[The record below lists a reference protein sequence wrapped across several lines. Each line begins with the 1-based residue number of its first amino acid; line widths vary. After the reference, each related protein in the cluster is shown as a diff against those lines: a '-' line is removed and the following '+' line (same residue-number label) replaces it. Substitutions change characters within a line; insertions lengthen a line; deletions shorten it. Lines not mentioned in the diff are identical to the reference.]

1 MKTTNIIQRLGLF
14 FFVLVLAAP
23 AWATNFGC
31 ARYEIF
37 RSRNLGKHQTVTTLR
52 KGKVEITFSRCNTTG
67 GTGSGAIYELA
78 KGSRITVKAIDG
90 YRIRWIILRDTEGG
104 KRYSHKDGIKRI
116 NRVTSGY
123 NYYFEKN
130 AISNSKIKE
139 GNQQDLND
147 DDNNIVVYQNDAS
160 AQSVDIVT
168 HNNSDWDQFKV
179 RDIIVGVV
187 NELHVKYQQEEYST
201 YTVGWG
207 IAPGCTRPNRYTGL
221 PKYKVDNE
229 YVATVNNGGIV
240 NVKHPGT
247 VVLTATF
254 PPDEWF
260 SGAEC
265 STKVHVLRD
274 KVTFTAKDLSD
285 MLYTPY
291 NFRSL
296 LQTSTLSDKEF
307 RWDNP
312 QFSITSSNSSVLSCD
327 NGMLKPGGTSGEAT
341 ITVRQEEND
350 FYEPASFSHTFIVVR
365 REDYSNG
372 AMLIKDANE
381 WKLFC
386 KLVSEKGHSYLDGKL
401 EADINLGT
409 DIAMVGMG
417 EYKFRGKFDGQDHY
431 ITMNWSSDRE
441 LAPFY
446 SIENATIQNVKTRGE
461 ITLSKYSASGL
472 IREASGTCTISNCF
486 SNVNITAKGNTNASC
501 AGLIRYINGG
511 AKVTISDCLVAG
523 MFNGTNDK
531 SRRRW
536 GGFVGDGE
544 RCTFNNCLYI
554 GKNNATDNS
563 YTFGPNAKLNR
574 CYYLNNCGNKQG
586 EQVTAD
592 QLKSGEVAY
601 LLQDRRADRMWGQ
614 NIGKDNEPLLTDD
627 ATKRVYQVSFAYNG
641 KVKATRYANSG
652 GRVTLPTAKELLGA
666 DYDAQKSYTL
676 TFENGF
682 SETTAINGD
691 ITVSVTVNVVTGID
705 GVTDDNADMNAP
717 VYDLQGRRVADRL
730 DDARHQLPAGVYIV
744 GGRKVIV
751 K

>member
-1 MKTTNIIQRLGLF
+1 MKPKNIIQRLCLF
-14 FFVLVLAAP
+14 LLVLVLAAP

-31 ARYEIF
+31 ARYEVF
-37 RSRNLGKHQTVTTLR
+37 RSRELGKHQTVTTLR

-160 AQSVDIVT
+160 AQSIDIVT

-274 KVTFTAKDLSD
+274 KVTFTAENLPD

-291 NFRSL
+291 DFRSL

-386 KLVSEKGHSYLDGKL
+386 KLVNDKGMTNLNARL
-401 EADINLGT
+401 EADVDLGR
-409 DIAMVGMG
+409 DIAMVGNDYAG
-417 EYKFRGKFDGQDHY
+417 TFDGQNHTLKFIWYVGSDSY
-431 ITMNWSSDRE
+431 I
-441 LAPFY
+441 APFKKV
-446 SIENATIQNVKTRGE
+446 SGATIRNLRTEGE
-461 ITLSKYSASGL
+461 IHSSTHYLSGL
-472 IREASGTCTISNCF
+472 ITEAYGKTTITGCVSNVDIKSSYTGDGCAAAGMISYIGSSANVTITDCNVKGKITATMNNGKKGMGGFVYSQNGTCTLNS
-486 SNVNITAKGNTNASC
+486 
-501 AGLIRYINGG
+501 
-511 AKVTISDCLVAG
+511 
-523 MFNGTNDK
+523 
-531 SRRRW
+531 
-536 GGFVGDGE
+536 
-544 RCTFNNCLYI
+544 CLYI
-554 GKNNATDNS
+554 GENNAISGN
-563 YTFGPNAKLNR
+563 TFAKNATLNR

-586 EQVTAD
+586 DQVTAD

-627 ATKRVYQVSFAYNG
+627 ATKRVYQVNFAYNG
-641 KVKATRYANSG
+641 KVKATRYTNKG
-652 GRVTLPTAKELLGA
+652 GHVTLPTAKELLGA

-682 SETTAINGD
+682 SKTTGIYGD
-691 ITVSVTVNVVTGID
+691 TTVSVTVNVVTGID
-705 GVTDDNADMNAP
+705 GVTGDNADMNAP

-730 DDARHQLPAGVYIV
+730 DGARHQLSAGVYIV